1 MGEDQKPQST
11 GSRARGGGRL
21 GFATLDQVKKPKPPA
36 VTSARQGRIPITLK
50 GEIDALLA
58 SGKVGGHA
66 LILDD
71 IGRHSFAES
80 SGRKGGERKRFC
92 QTPRPR
98 ANKSEQHVEWKTA
111 CEQFPGESFGAAQ
124 RVYT

>member
-1 MGEDQKPQST
+1 M
-11 GSRARGGGRL
+11 
-21 GFATLDQVKKPKPPA
+21 
-36 VTSARQGRIPITLK
+36 TSARQGRIPITLK

-58 SGKVGGHA
+58 SGKVGSHA

-71 IGRHSFAES
+71 KDVILLLKAAVEKEGSVSAFAKRH
-80 SGRKGGERKRFC
+80 GLER
-92 QTPRPR
+92 T
-98 ANKSEQHVEWKTA
+98 NQHFEWKTA

>member
-1 MGEDQKPQST
+1 M
-11 GSRARGGGRL
+11 

-58 SGKVGGHA
+58 SGKVGSHA

-71 IGRHSFAES
+71 KDVILLLKAAVEKEGSVSAFAKRHGLERTNLSNMLNGKRPVS
-80 SGRKGGERKRFC
+80 SSLVKVLGLR
-92 QTPRPR
+92 
-98 ANKSEQHVEWKTA
+98 N
-111 CEQFPGESFGAAQ
+111 
-124 RVYT
+124 VYTPNV